1 MANMSLTK
9 TPIAEQEPKVRARNF
24 KEVTLGYTPEQ
35 AIEEAQRCLN
45 CKHKPC
51 MTGCPVSVRIPEFI
65 AKVAEGKF
73 EEAYAIIKTT
83 NALPAVCGRVC
94 PQEHQCE
101 GKCVRGIKGEPVGIG
116 RLERFCADYMMDKA
130 VAVEKAEP
138 NGHKVAVVGGGP
150 SSLTV
155 AGDLAKLGYDVT
167 IYEAFHTAG
176 GVLMYGIPEFR
187 LPKAI
192 VQHEID
198 NLTNMGVHIMTN
210 MVIGRVLSIDELMGM
225 GYEAV
230 FVGSGAGL
238 PRFMDIEGE
247 GLVGVYSANE
257 YLTRV
262 NLMKAYQPGSRT
274 PIMKSRAVAVVGGG
288 NVAMDA
294 ARCAKRLGAEQ
305 VYIVYRRGM
314 AELPARKEEVEHAEE
329 EGIIFKTLTNP
340 VEVLGDENG
349 CVKGMTCVE
358 MELGEPDASGRRRP
372 IVKEGSEFELD
383 VDTMIMALGTSPNPL
398 IRSTTPGLDTDKHG
412 CIITDGPDG
421 LTSRPFVYAGGDAV
435 TGAATV
441 ILAMGAG
448 KEAAKAIDEAIKAK
462 EQA

>member
-1 MANMSLTK
+1 MENL
-9 TPIAEQEPKVRARNF
+9 
-24 KEVTLGYTPEQ
+24 L
-35 AIEEAQRCLN
+35 
-45 CKHKPC
+45 
-51 MTGCPVSVRIPEFI
+51 FI
-65 AKVAEGKF
+65 
-73 EEAYAIIKTT
+73 
-83 NALPAVCGRVC
+83 NA
-94 PQEHQCE
+94 
-101 GKCVRGIKGEPVGIG
+101 CVRGERSRTLKLARRFLDAYRAAHPDTVITERDLCAARLQPQYPEVLAERDALWSAGKLEQPMFEPAWQFAAADKLVIAAPFWDMSFPAILKIY
-116 RLERFCADYMMDKA
+116 LERISVTDLTFGYSEEGAMVGLCRASKLLYITTRGGNYAGTPMETATPVLKA
-130 VAVEKAEP
+130 
-138 NGHKVAVVGGGP
+138 
-150 SSLTV
+150 LCT
-155 AGDLAKLGYDVT
+155 
-167 IYEAFHTAG
+167 
-176 GVLMYGIPEFR
+176 MYGIPEFR
-187 LPKAI
+187 LPKDI
-192 VQHEID
+192 VQHEVEG
-198 NLTNMGVHIMTN
+198 LKELGVDIECN
-210 MVIGRVLSIDELMGM
+210 MVIGKVLTVDELMNDYGF
-225 GYEAV
+225 EAIYIA
-230 FVGSGAGL
+230 SGAGL
-238 PRFMDIEGE
+238 PRFMGIPGE
-247 GLVGVYSANE
+247 SLKGVYSANE

-462 EQA
+462 EQE